1 MPTLIYNFV
10 YMLRHRRKCI
20 LKNGADSISD
30 HCVIYIIDDVK
41 SNIIQTNVKGIT
53 VKLIHFS
60 IAGLIVKSLKLSDLG
75 KREAQNQLTID
86 KTWANN
92 TSEISC

>member
-1 MPTLIYNFV
+1 
-10 YMLRHRRKCI
+10 MLRHRRKCI

-60 IAGLIVKSLKLSDLG
+60 IAGLIVTSLKLSDLG

>member
-1 MPTLIYNFV
+1 M
-10 YMLRHRRKCI
+10 RRKCI

-60 IAGLIVKSLKLSDLG
+60 IEVLIVTSLKLSDLG
-75 KREAQNQLTID
+75 KR
-86 KTWANN
+86 
-92 TSEISC
+92 

>member
-1 MPTLIYNFV
+1 M
-10 YMLRHRRKCI
+10 RKKCI
-20 LKNGADSISD
+20 LKRALMVYPIT
-30 HCVIYIIDDVK
+30 VLLDDVK

-60 IAGLIVKSLKLSDLG
+60 ITGLIVLSLKLSDLE
-75 KREAQNQLTID
+75 KPEAQNQLTIH
-86 KTWANN
+86 KTRANN

>member
-1 MPTLIYNFV
+1 
-10 YMLRHRRKCI
+10 ML
-20 LKNGADSISD
+20 L
-30 HCVIYIIDDVK
+30 DDVK
-41 SNIIQTNVKGIT
+41 SNVIQTNVKSIT

-60 IAGLIVKSLKLSDLG
+60 IEGLIVTSLKLSDLG

-92 TSEISC
+92 TPEISC

>member
-1 MPTLIYNFV
+1 M
-10 YMLRHRRKCI
+10 RRKCI
-20 LKNGADSISD
+20 LKRALI
-30 HCVIYIIDDVK
+30 VYPITVLFDDVK

-60 IAGLIVKSLKLSDLG
+60 IAGLIVTSLKLSDLG

-86 KTWANN
+86 KTRANN

>member
-1 MPTLIYNFV
+1 M
-10 YMLRHRRKCI
+10 RKKCI
-20 LKNGADSISD
+20 LKRALMVYPIT
-30 HCVIYIIDDVK
+30 VLLDDVK

-60 IAGLIVKSLKLSDLG
+60 ITGLIVLSLKQSDLE

-86 KTWANN
+86 KTRANN